1 MSTRR
6 DALKLGL
13 AVGGSALAAPES
25 GLGQLCL
32 DDGISPSTVP
42 PSPPTRPFIAPL
54 FIPPI
59 AQPVPEDTLT
69 PRPNPGRHQR
79 YGEFRPRKF
88 YVQREQQFLWL
99 YHPDLPPT
107 PTWGWDGVSP
117 GATFHAYYGEPIF
130 VRRYNDLPEVNAL
143 GFGLA
148 STTIHLHNS
157 HTASESDGYPGDWKD
172 PGEFWDHHYAN
183 YEAGGDERE
192 RMTSL
197 WYHDHRMDFTAPNV
211 YAGLSGFYFLFDPRD
226 SNNENDPS
234 PQACRLPS
242 GRYDIPLMLHDVQFA
257 PDDRAVFDPFQTDG
271 WLGDKWTVNRIV
283 QPYVRVEPRKYRFR
297 VQNGGPSRYYELFL
311 SSGQNFVVIT
321 TDGNFLERPVEAESI
336 NVAVA
341 QRHDVIIDF
350 SRYRPGE
357 TVDLVNRLEQFEG
370 RGPSGRILDP
380 GDPILRF
387 QVVEPAGP
395 DGKPVK
401 VTQIDPTSPSQ
412 VIKSVLEQVRDQARA
427 SHTIDRVAIQRG
439 IDVIEGNRLP
449 EYPWSGFPL
458 LHYIGPTKVKKVVPI
473 WNVEGDTI
481 GGNVNVHQVW
491 YDSHIES
498 DAAFIDPSEVL
509 DVPWTI
515 TYTIDCLHRCAD
527 DFSPA
532 AMYFD
537 APPAD
542 GSAPFGPPHIGMDL
556 TFFPMEDGTRT
567 VFKLKMAPGKYY
579 NLTYTWGWRVHPPRV
594 QVSENATK
602 LVGGKN
608 IVQWEIDTF
617 GPNPWANE
625 AAKLAAIAKI
635 GELSPAKQM
644 WMALRQ
650 AREETEWSQVV
661 TLMDRA
667 LIAYFDWSDR
677 TELPTGA
684 KHLEDPEATMSML
697 YVNNTIY
704 GKIKDGGWDTWR
716 EWETRPAIF
725 KVSRFNGDHFPHGY
739 ISADFGGSRGWENQF
754 EPTIAEGGTGCK
766 FSFGRFHWWLN
777 AGGPWGAIIVPPV
790 DPNDYTNVG
799 RHKVHMTLNFEPSRR
814 IRIYQFDPLHHDVS
828 IFSLH

>member
-1 MSTRR
+1 MA
-6 DALKLGL
+6 DF
-13 AVGGSALAAPES
+13 
-25 GLGQLCL
+25 
-32 DDGISPSTVP
+32 D
-42 PSPPTRPFIAPL
+42 L
-54 FIPPI
+54 FI
-59 AQPVPEDTLT
+59 TS
-69 PRPNPGRHQR
+69 PRPASKPPGRVRLAPDTRHQAALLLLAIALCAAAIPA
-79 YGEFRPRKF
+79 GAQHPGPQPRPGPS
-88 YVQREQQFLWL
+88 QQQTIDGTTFVVTPEGQFPAANGMTDPPGSNFLPTVYTNMFDRNGDEMPNTL
-99 YHPDLPPT
+99 PSHPDNP
-107 PTWGWDGVSP
+107 W
-117 GATFHAYYGEPIF
+117 
-130 VRRYNDLPEVNAL
+130 N
-143 GFGLA
+143 
-148 STTIHLHNS
+148 LH
-157 HTASESDGYPGDWKD
+157 
-172 PGEFWDHHYAN
+172 
-183 YEAGGDERE
+183 
-192 RMTSL
+192 
-197 WYHDHRMDFTAPNV
+197 V
-211 YAGLSGFYFLFDPRD
+211 
-226 SNNENDPS
+226 
-234 PQACRLPS
+234 
-242 GRYDIPLMLHDVQFA
+242 
-257 PDDRAVFDPFQTDG
+257 PF
-271 WLGDKWTVNRIV
+271 
-283 QPYVRVEPRKYRFR
+283 
-297 VQNGGPSRYYELFL
+297 
-311 SSGQNFVVIT
+311 
-321 TDGNFLERPVEAESI
+321 
-336 NVAVA
+336 
-341 QRHDVIIDF
+341 
-350 SRYRPGE
+350 
-357 TVDLVNRLEQFEG
+357 
-370 RGPSGRILDP
+370 
-380 GDPILRF
+380 
-387 QVVEPAGP
+387 P

-412 VIKSVLEQVRDQARA
+412 VIKSVIEQVRDQARA
-427 SHTIDRVAIQRG
+427 THAIDRVALQRG
-439 IDVIEGNRLP
+439 IDVLEGNRLP

-498 DAAFIDPSEVL
+498 DTAFIDPSKVL

-515 TYTIDCLHRCAD
+515 TYTIDCLYRCSD

-532 AMYFD
+532 VMYFD
-537 APPAD
+537 APPPAGD
-542 GSAPFGPPHIGMDL
+542 NPAFGPPHVAMDQ
-556 TFFPMEDGTRT
+556 TFFPMEAGTRT

-608 IVQWEIDTF
+608 IVQWEIDVF
-617 GPNPWANE
+617 GPNPRANE

-661 TLMDRA
+661 ALMDRA

-684 KHLEDPEATMSML
+684 KHLEDPEATMSLL

-725 KVSRFNGDHFPHGY
+725 KVSLFNGDHFPHGY

>member
-79 YGEFRPRKF
+79 YGEFHPRKF

-130 VRRYNDLPEVNAL
+130 VRRYNDLPEVNTL

-172 PGEFWDHHYAN
+172 PDEFWDHHYTN

-192 RMTSL
+192 RMNSL

-234 PQACRLPS
+234 PQAWRLPS
-242 GRYDIPLMLHDVQFA
+242 GRYNIPLMLHDVQFA
-257 PDDRAVFDPFQTDG
+257 PDGRAVFNPFQTDG
-271 WLGDKWTVNRIV
+271 WLGGKWTVNRIAK
-283 QPYVRVEPRKYRFR
+283 PYVRVEPRKYRFR

-321 TDGNFLERPVEAESI
+321 TDSNFLERPVEAESI
-336 NVAVA
+336 NVAVV

-427 SHTIDRVAIQRG
+427 RHTIDRVAIQRG

-481 GGNVNVHQVW
+481 GGNVNVHQIW

-532 AMYFD
+532 A
-537 APPAD
+537 
-542 GSAPFGPPHIGMDL
+542 
-556 TFFPMEDGTRT
+556 
-567 VFKLKMAPGKYY
+567 
-579 NLTYTWGWRVHPPRV
+579 
-594 QVSENATK
+594 
-602 LVGGKN
+602 
-608 IVQWEIDTF
+608 
-617 GPNPWANE
+617 
-625 AAKLAAIAKI
+625 IAKI

-661 TLMDRA
+661 ALMDRA

-684 KHLEDPEATMSML
+684 KHLEDPGATMSML

-725 KVSRFNGDHFPHGY
+725 KVSLFNGDHFPHGY
-739 ISADFGGSRGWENQF
+739 ISADFGGLRGWENQF